1 MPGIPYPRI
10 SSVLDMLDEAYLI
23 RVSDLSSSIALAE
36 KALSMSE
43 ALRDPSCMA
52 KSMAQL
58 ALFLMIK
65 GDYDQSREMSEAAIG
80 IFEEIGDEKGIADA
94 KYNIA
99 GIYYKT
105 DDYHLGL
112 GYLLE
117 CHNVYKRID
126 DFHNLSKVEKS
137 LGTVY
142 EYFGD
147 RKNALKSYR
156 NAISAAKKAN
166 DLNLESNCY
175 NPLSGILLKEGK
187 PDQAMRII
195 ERSVEMKLKTGD
207 HRGFAFAL
215 YGRGKVHA
223 YNKNHISA
231 EQDYLR
237 AIEIHLESGEKLGLG
252 MAYNKLGAL
261 YASWGKPR
269 KAKGI
274 LRRAIAFS
282 SKHKNAMIKYKC
294 NKLLYEIYKSEGNLK
309 LSLTYLENYQ
319 KEKESVINSQTLRV
333 IDNYE
338 VLSRVKSIEK
348 EAQVQKEKA
357 EILDKKN
364 RAEEAARI
372 KQEFLSTM
380 SHEIRTPLNAV
391 ITISGLLENR
401 SSPEEQKLIESLRF
415 SGSNLMRIV
424 NDILDFTK
432 LDSGKMTLDL
442 RPENLSEILRNI
454 LNTYKGLAHEKGL
467 HMDLQLDNELSSFYD
482 IDGSRLTQILG
493 NLVNNAIKFTDQGS
507 VRIYAELESS
517 KTTSDRI
524 LFQVEDTGEGIASG
538 DLEAI
543 FESFSQPRSVTTR
556 RHGGSG
562 LGLAIVKKL
571 VNLYGSE
578 ISVNSTPNVG
588 SCFSFVIELAR
599 STKSINTS
607 SQPQINFSNK
617 RALIAEDNNINAMV
631 VGHLLT
637 DWGVEFDHALNGA
650 EAIHLARLNP
660 YDIILMDIHMPEI
673 NGYVA
678 TKEIRSNQGYNKHTP
693 IYALT
698 ADITADQDENFQS
711 YFNGFLLKPIEI
723 SRLLECLQEIHSPH

>member
-1 MPGIPYPRI
+1 
-10 SSVLDMLDEAYLI
+10 
-23 RVSDLSSSIALAE
+23 
-36 KALSMSE
+36 
-43 ALRDPSCMA
+43 
-52 KSMAQL
+52 
-58 ALFLMIK
+58 
-65 GDYDQSREMSEAAIG
+65 
-80 IFEEIGDEKGIADA
+80 
-94 KYNIA
+94 
-99 GIYYKT
+99 
-105 DDYHLGL
+105 
-112 GYLLE
+112 
-117 CHNVYKRID
+117 
-126 DFHNLSKVEKS
+126 
-137 LGTVY
+137 
-142 EYFGD
+142 
-147 RKNALKSYR
+147 
-156 NAISAAKKAN
+156 
-166 DLNLESNCY
+166 
-175 NPLSGILLKEGK
+175 
-187 PDQAMRII
+187 
-195 ERSVEMKLKTGD
+195 
-207 HRGFAFAL
+207 
-215 YGRGKVHA
+215 
-223 YNKNHISA
+223 
-231 EQDYLR
+231 
-237 AIEIHLESGEKLGLG
+237 
-252 MAYNKLGAL
+252 
-261 YASWGKPR
+261 
-269 KAKGI
+269 
-274 LRRAIAFS
+274 
-282 SKHKNAMIKYKC
+282 
-294 NKLLYEIYKSEGNLK
+294 
-309 LSLTYLENYQ
+309 
-319 KEKESVINSQTLRV
+319 
-333 IDNYE
+333 
-338 VLSRVKSIEK
+338 
-348 EAQVQKEKA
+348 
-357 EILDKKN
+357 
-364 RAEEAARI
+364 
-372 KQEFLSTM
+372 
-380 SHEIRTPLNAV
+380 
-391 ITISGLLENR
+391 
-401 SSPEEQKLIESLRF
+401 
-415 SGSNLMRIV
+415 
-424 NDILDFTK
+424 
-432 LDSGKMTLDL
+432 
-442 RPENLSEILRNI
+442 
-454 LNTYKGLAHEKGL
+454 
-467 HMDLQLDNELSSFYD
+467 MDLQLDNELSSFYD